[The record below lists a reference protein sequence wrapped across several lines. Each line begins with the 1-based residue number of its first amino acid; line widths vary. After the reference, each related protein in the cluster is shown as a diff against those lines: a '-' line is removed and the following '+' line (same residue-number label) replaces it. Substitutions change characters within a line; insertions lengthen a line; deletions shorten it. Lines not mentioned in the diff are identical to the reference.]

1 METVTPRAL
10 AEVARSFEAFR
21 AAAGF
26 GAIRSDADYTRAMSL
41 IDAILDATRNDPTRE
56 DAAHPLASLLDF
68 LTAAMHDYEAERHA
82 IPNASP
88 REVLRFL
95 MEQHGLSQSDLPEV
109 GNQSVVSQILAGRRM
124 LNTRQIAALAQR
136 FRIGTDALIEPAA
149 AAH

>member
-1 METVTPRAL
+1 MATVTPRTL
-10 AEVARSFEAFR
+10 AQVARSFEAFR

-26 GAIRSDADYTRAMSL
+26 GTIRNEADYARAMTL
-41 IDAILDATRNDPTRE
+41 IDAILDATRNDRAHE
-56 DAAHPLASLLDF
+56 DAAHPLSPLLDF
-68 LTAAMHDYEAERHA
+68 LSTVVHDYEVEHHA
-82 IPNASP
+82 IPNAPP

-136 FRIGTDALIEPAA
+136 FRIGTDALIEPVAA
-149 AAH
+149 TH